1 MKHLFAAFLFLAVL
15 TACSSPQSQSD
26 PVRLPRLEVNGTY
39 LMNDQGDTV
48 QLRGV
53 SYGWHNLWPRF
64 YNAESVR
71 YLVEEWHATL
81 LRASMGIGIND
92 LSYLVNP
99 DYAKE
104 RITTVV
110 DAAIEQGVYV
120 LIDWHSHT
128 LELEPAVQFFTEM
141 ATRYKGVPNVIYE
154 IFNEPVEQSW
164 SEVKA
169 YSEKV
174 IRAIRSVEPES
185 VILVGCPHWDQD
197 IHLVAQDPIV
207 GEKNLMYTV
216 HFYAGTHKEWLRQ
229 ASDYALSKNVPIFVS
244 ECAAMNA
251 DGDGPLD
258 VEEWQRWIDWMDAHR
273 ISWAAWSISDKHET
287 CSMLLP
293 SVASEGGWQE
303 FEIKEWGQMVRRY
316 LLPNV
321 Q

>member
-1 MKHLFAAFLFLAVL
+1 MKRFIPLLLILGLLAS
-15 TACSSPQSQSD
+15 CSSPQQ
-26 PVRLPRLEVNGTY
+26 PVTKTVPRLTVKGTY

-71 YLVEEWHATL
+71 YLTEEWHAGL

-99 DYAKE
+99 EYAQ
-104 RITTVV
+104 RCITTVV

-128 LELEPAVQFFTEM
+128 LELEPAVKFFTEM

-154 IFNEPVEQSW
+154 IFNEPVEQTW
-164 SEVKA
+164 PEVKA
-169 YSEKV
+169 YAEEV
-174 IRAIRSVEPES
+174 IRAIRAVEPES

-207 GEKNLMYTV
+207 GQKNLMYTV
-216 HFYAGTHKEWLRQ
+216 HFYAGTHKQWLRD
-229 ASDYALSKNVPIFVS
+229 ASDYALSQGIPIFVS

-258 VEEWQRWIDWMDAHR
+258 VEEWERWMEWMDIHR

-293 SVASEGGWQE
+293 SAASEGQWQE

-316 LLPNV
+316 LLQNV

>member
-1 MKHLFAAFLFLAVL
+1 MKHFFAAFLFLAVL

-71 YLVEEWHATL
+71 YLVKEWHATV
-81 LRASMGIGIND
+81 LRASMGIGINE

-229 ASDYALSKNVPIFVS
+229 ASDYALSKGVPIFVS

-273 ISWAAWSISDKHET
+273 ISWVAWSISDKHET

-293 SVASEGGWQE
+293 SAASEGGWQE